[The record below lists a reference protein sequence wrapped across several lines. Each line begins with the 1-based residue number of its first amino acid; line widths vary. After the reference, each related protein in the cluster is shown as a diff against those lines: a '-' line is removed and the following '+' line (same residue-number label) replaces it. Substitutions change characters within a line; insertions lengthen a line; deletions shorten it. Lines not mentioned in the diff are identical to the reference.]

1 MRQVKSP
8 KKFHEGLMQHRS
20 CHIVRLPFVM
30 VFDIMTG

>member
-8 KKFHEGLMQHRS
+8 QKFQEGLMQRRS

-30 VFDIMTG
+30 VFDMTG